1 LLAQDRDTRLEVGRL
16 DVGDETPL
24 EAVAEPVLERLEEL
38 GRTVGGQ
45 HDLLVGVVQCVEGV
59 EELLLRLRLALEELD
74 VIDQQYVDIAVAAL
88 EAVLAVVT
96 DRVDEL
102 VRELLRRD
110 VPHLRAGVEGTYVV
124 ADGVQQV

>member
-1 LLAQDRDTRLEVGRL
+1 HVRRGGETVHRSLLAQDRDTRLEVGRL

-102 VRELLRRD
+102 
-110 VPHLRAGVEGTYVV
+110 
-124 ADGVQQV
+124 